1 MMRMVTRVIIRSSD
15 GDESDHQIIRWW
27 SIITLT
33 SAHHCTLHTYQ
44 ICMSCSFLSLKRPG
58 HYHSPHLSFFM
69 QWSAQYI
76 IRETSIQKIVSSHMK
91 KKHHLHNVKIWP
103 LNKQWERK
111 DYIWKSK
118 LEDLKRSP
126 SPTLLPPSSASHLS
140 GWNLLHFVLSWN
152 RPLAAFEAADMSAC
166 QAWLRHFSN
175 NERKRNHKKIG
186 FLCVERWVAGWN
198 WCLNPYKVSC
208 FSNLEC
214 LTRGLPDLIMSKAH
228 TI

>member
-175 NERKRNHKKIG
+175 NERTRNDRK
-186 FLCVERWVAGWN
+186 
-198 WCLNPYKVSC
+198 
-208 FSNLEC
+208 
-214 LTRGLPDLIMSKAH
+214 
-228 TI
+228 

>member
-1 MMRMVTRVIIRSSD
+1 MRGLEQMHSHAGRCTPLLLAVQRWIMRMVTRVIIRSSD

-76 IRETSIQKIVSSHMK
+76 IRETFIQKIVSSHMK

-126 SPTLLPPSSASHLS
+126 SPTIVRQPSIRMKPPPFCPFLEPSPCRFRGSRYVSMS
-140 GWNLLHFVLSWN
+140 GLIETFFQQWKNK
-152 RPLAAFEAADMSAC
+152 
-166 QAWLRHFSN
+166 
-175 NERKRNHKKIG
+175 NEID
-186 FLCVERWVAGWN
+186 VET
-198 WCLNPYKVSC
+198 L
-208 FSNLEC
+208 
-214 LTRGLPDLIMSKAH
+214 
-228 TI
+228 